1 MITRLFLLIVSL
13 TAFISLS
20 ADSTDMA
27 YAAKPSCSN
36 TNSTLEACD
45 SQSDRYSIAT
55 FERQIARSSSQELA
69 AESESDS
76 DVQAKELEWSE
87 DMDNNNENIESEIPS
102 LVSAI
107 PFP

>member
-13 TAFISLS
+13 SAFISLS

-27 YAAKPSCSN
+27 YAVKPSCSN
-36 TNSTLEACD
+36 ANSTLQACD
-45 SQSDRYSIAT
+45 SQSDRYSIVT
-55 FERQIARSSSQELA
+55 LDRQAARSSAQELV
-69 AESESDS
+69 AESYN
-76 DVQAKELEWSE
+76 DVQAKEQEWSE
-87 DMDNNNENIESEIPS
+87 DTDNNNENIESEIPS